1 MRSVYLDNGATS
13 YPKAPG
19 VGEAMA
25 HYITNIGCNIAR
37 GGYQQAYDAAGRV
50 LEIREKLNSLVN
62 GPGSRNVV
70 FTPGAT
76 AGLNMLL
83 KGLLRPGD
91 KVLTSPM
98 EHNAVLRP
106 LEQLKQRGVTV
117 ELLPCTE
124 RGELILE
131 GLADRLTSDVR
142 AVILCHGSNVSGT
155 RFPIEQVGPLCR
167 ERGIFF
173 LVDAAQTLG
182 VIPVDMAAMAIDGL
196 AFPGHKG
203 LLGPQGIGGLV
214 ITDALAGELVL
225 EGLAER
231 ITPDL
236 RAVVL
241 CHGSNLSGTLFPIE
255 KVGPLCRE
263 KGVFF
268 LVDAAQ
274 TLGAFPVDMAA
285 MAIDGLAFP
294 GHKGLLGPQGIGGLV
309 VTDAL
314 AAELEPLLA
323 GGTGSMSESLDMPPY
338 LPDRFEAGTLNLP
351 GVFGLGAALDYL
363 TEQGAAL
370 RDREHRLAGHLWAR
384 LMELEEDGIR
394 VLGALDPAWRTGVVS
409 IDCRKMDN
417 AQLSYLLE
425 QDYGIQTRCGLHCA
439 PVAHQTLGTFPQGA
453 VRFSVGPFNTFEE
466 IDYVQGA
473 VYDLLTSL

>member
-25 HYITNIGCNIAR
+25 NYITNIGCNIAR

-50 LEIREKLNSLVN
+50 LEIREKLNSLVG

-76 AGLNMLL
+76 AGLNLLL

-106 LEQLKQRGVTV
+106 LEQMKKQGVTV

-124 RGELILE
+124 QGELVLE
-131 GLADRLTSDVR
+131 GLEHRLTPDVR

-155 RFPIEQVGPLCR
+155 LFPIEQVGPLCR

-182 VIPVDMAAMAIDGL
+182 AIPVDM
-196 AFPGHKG
+196 
-203 LLGPQGIGGLV
+203 
-214 ITDALAGELVL
+214 T
-225 EGLAER
+225 
-231 ITPDL
+231 
-236 RAVVL
+236 
-241 CHGSNLSGTLFPIE
+241 
-255 KVGPLCRE
+255 
-263 KGVFF
+263 
-268 LVDAAQ
+268 
-274 TLGAFPVDMAA
+274 A

-314 AAELEPLLA
+314 AGELEPLLS
-323 GGTGSMSESLDMPPY
+323 GGTGSMSESLDMPPF
-338 LPDRFEAGTLNLP
+338 LPDRLEAGTLNLP
-351 GVFGLGAALDYL
+351 GIFGLGAALDYL
-363 TEQGAAL
+363 EGEGEAL
-370 RDREHRLAGHLWAR
+370 RVREHKLAGHLWAR

-394 VLGALDPAWRTGVVS
+394 VLGSRNPLNRTGVVS
-409 IDCRKMDN
+409 IDFLKADN
-417 AQLSYLLE
+417 GEMAFRLE
-425 QDYGIQTRCGLHCA
+425 QEYGIQTRCGLHCA
-439 PVAHQTLGTFPQGA
+439 PLAHQTLGTFPQGA
-453 VRFSVGPFNTFEE
+453 VRFSVGPFTTFEE
-466 IDYVQGA
+466 LDYVQDA
-473 VYDLLTSL
+473 VYRLLMF

>member
-70 FTPGAT
+70 FAPGAT

-91 KVLTSPM
+91 KVLASPM

-117 ELLPCTE
+117 ELLPCTD

-131 GLADRLTSDVR
+131 GLADRLTPDVR

-182 VIPVDMAAMAIDGL
+182 VIPVDMAAMAIDGV

-214 ITDALAGELVL
+214 ITDALAGEL
-225 EGLAER
+225 
-231 ITPDL
+231 
-236 RAVVL
+236 
-241 CHGSNLSGTLFPIE
+241 
-255 KVGPLCRE
+255 
-263 KGVFF
+263 
-268 LVDAAQ
+268 
-274 TLGAFPVDMAA
+274 
-285 MAIDGLAFP
+285 
-294 GHKGLLGPQGIGGLV
+294 
-309 VTDAL
+309 
-314 AAELEPLLA
+314 EPLLS
-323 GGTGSMSESLDMPPY
+323 GGTGSMSESLEMPPF
-338 LPDRFEAGTLNLP
+338 LPDRLEAGTLNLP
-351 GVFGLGAALDYL
+351 GIFGLGAALDYL
-363 TEQGAAL
+363 EGEGEAL
-370 RDREHRLAGHLWAR
+370 RVREHKLAGHLWAR

-394 VLGALDPAWRTGVVS
+394 VLGSRDPSNRTGVVS
-409 IDCRKMDN
+409 IDFLKADN
-417 AQLSYLLE
+417 GEMAFRLE
-425 QDYGIQTRCGLHCA
+425 QEYGIQTRCGLHCA
-439 PVAHQTLGTFPQGA
+439 PLAHQTLGTFPQGA
-453 VRFSVGPFNTFEE
+453 VRFSVGPFTTFEE
-466 IDYVQGA
+466 LDYVQDA
-473 VYDLLTSL
+473 VYRLLLE

>member
-25 HYITNIGCNIAR
+25 CFITEVGCNIGR
-37 GGYQQAYDAAGRV
+37 GGYQRAYDAAGRV
-50 LEIREKLNSLVN
+50 LEVREALNALVN
-62 GPGSRNVV
+62 GPSPRTVV
-70 FTPGAT
+70 CTAGAT
-76 AGLNMLL
+76 ASLNLLL

-91 KVLTSPM
+91 RVLTSPM

-106 LEQLKQRGVTV
+106 LEQLKRRGVV
-117 ELLPCTE
+117 VVDYLPCTG
-124 RGELILE
+124 R
-131 GLADRLTSDVR
+131 
-142 AVILCHGSNVSGT
+142 
-155 RFPIEQVGPLCR
+155 
-167 ERGIFF
+167 
-173 LVDAAQTLG
+173 
-182 VIPVDMAAMAIDGL
+182 
-196 AFPGHKG
+196 
-203 LLGPQGIGGLV
+203 
-214 ITDALAGELVL
+214 GELVL

>member
-76 AGLNMLL
+76 AGLNLLL

-91 KVLTSPM
+91 KVLASPM

-106 LEQLKQRGVTV
+106 LEQLKKRGVTV
-117 ELLPCTE
+117 ELLPCTQ

-131 GLADRLTSDVR
+131 GLADHLTPDVR

-214 ITDALAGELVL
+214 ITDALAGEL
-225 EGLAER
+225 
-231 ITPDL
+231 
-236 RAVVL
+236 
-241 CHGSNLSGTLFPIE
+241 
-255 KVGPLCRE
+255 
-263 KGVFF
+263 
-268 LVDAAQ
+268 
-274 TLGAFPVDMAA
+274 
-285 MAIDGLAFP
+285 
-294 GHKGLLGPQGIGGLV
+294 
-309 VTDAL
+309 
-314 AAELEPLLA
+314 EPLLS
-323 GGTGSMSESLDMPPY
+323 GGTGSMSESLDMPPF
-338 LPDRFEAGTLNLP
+338 LPDRLEAGTLNLP
-351 GVFGLGAALDYL
+351 GIFGLGAALDYL
-363 TEQGAAL
+363 EGEGEAL
-370 RDREHRLAGHLWAR
+370 RVREHKLAGHLWAR
-384 LMELEEDGIR
+384 LMELEEDGVR
-394 VLGALDPAWRTGVVS
+394 VLGSRDPSNRTGVVS
-409 IDCRKMDN
+409 IDFLKADN
-417 AQLSYLLE
+417 GEMAFRLE
-425 QDYGIQTRCGLHCA
+425 QEYGIQTRCGLHCA
-439 PVAHQTLGTFPQGA
+439 PLAHQTLGTFPQGA
-453 VRFSVGPFNTFEE
+453 VRFSVGPFTTFEE
-466 IDYVQGA
+466 LDYVQDA
-473 VYDLLTSL
+473 VYRLLLE

>member
-50 LEIREKLNSLVN
+50 LEIREKLNSLMN

-91 KVLTSPM
+91 KVLASPM

-117 ELLPCTE
+117 ELLPCTD

-182 VIPVDMAAMAIDGL
+182 AIPVDMTAMAIDGL

-214 ITDALAGELVL
+214 ITDALAGEL
-225 EGLAER
+225 
-231 ITPDL
+231 
-236 RAVVL
+236 
-241 CHGSNLSGTLFPIE
+241 
-255 KVGPLCRE
+255 
-263 KGVFF
+263 
-268 LVDAAQ
+268 
-274 TLGAFPVDMAA
+274 
-285 MAIDGLAFP
+285 
-294 GHKGLLGPQGIGGLV
+294 
-309 VTDAL
+309 
-314 AAELEPLLA
+314 EPLLS
-323 GGTGSMSESLDMPPY
+323 GGTGSMSESLEMPPF
-338 LPDRFEAGTLNLP
+338 LPDRLEAGTLNLP
-351 GVFGLGAALDYL
+351 GIFGLGAALDYL
-363 TEQGAAL
+363 EGEGEAL
-370 RDREHRLAGHLWAR
+370 RVREHKLAGHLWAR

-394 VLGALDPAWRTGVVS
+394 VLGSRDPSNRTGVVS
-409 IDCRKMDN
+409 IDFLKADN
-417 AQLSYLLE
+417 AEMAFRLE
-425 QDYGIQTRCGLHCA
+425 QEYGIQTRCGLHCA
-439 PVAHQTLGTFPQGA
+439 PLAHQTLGTFPQGA
-453 VRFSVGPFNTFEE
+453 VRFSVGPFTTFEE
-466 IDYVQGA
+466 LDYVQDA
-473 VYDLLTSL
+473 VYRLLLE

>member
-83 KGLLRPGD
+83 KGLLRPGE

-106 LEQLKQRGVTV
+106 LEQLKKRGVTV

-131 GLADRLTSDVR
+131 GLADRLTPDVR

-182 VIPVDMAAMAIDGL
+182 AIPVDMAAMAIDGL

-214 ITDALAGELVL
+214 LTDALAGEL
-225 EGLAER
+225 
-231 ITPDL
+231 
-236 RAVVL
+236 
-241 CHGSNLSGTLFPIE
+241 
-255 KVGPLCRE
+255 
-263 KGVFF
+263 
-268 LVDAAQ
+268 
-274 TLGAFPVDMAA
+274 
-285 MAIDGLAFP
+285 
-294 GHKGLLGPQGIGGLV
+294 
-309 VTDAL
+309 
-314 AAELEPLLA
+314 EPLLS
-323 GGTGSMSESLDMPPY
+323 GGTGSMSESLDMPPF
-338 LPDRFEAGTLNLP
+338 LPDRLEAGTLNLP
-351 GVFGLGAALDYL
+351 GIFGLGAALDYL
-363 TEQGAAL
+363 EGEGEAL
-370 RDREHRLAGHLWAR
+370 RIREHKLAGHLWAR

-394 VLGALDPAWRTGVVS
+394 VLGSRDPSNRTGVVS
-409 IDCRKMDN
+409 IDFLKADN
-417 AQLSYLLE
+417 GEMAFRLE
-425 QDYGIQTRCGLHCA
+425 QEYGIQTRCGLHCA
-439 PVAHQTLGTFPQGA
+439 PLAHQTLGTFPQGA
-453 VRFSVGPFNTFEE
+453 VRFSVGPFTTFEE
-466 IDYVQGA
+466 LDYVQDA
-473 VYDLLTSL
+473 VYRLLLE